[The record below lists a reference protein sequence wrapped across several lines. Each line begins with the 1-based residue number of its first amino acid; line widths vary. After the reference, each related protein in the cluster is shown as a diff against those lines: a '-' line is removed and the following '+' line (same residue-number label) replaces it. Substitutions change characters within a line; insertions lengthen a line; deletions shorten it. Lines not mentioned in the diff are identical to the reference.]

1 MYRLYSCLLVLC
13 LFTTGKYIANA
24 ENQISTTGETYPA
37 KFVRDY
43 SNECLQTS
51 MAEGLE
57 ATEAQQLCQ
66 CTINEFQKQYSL
78 QEFKQLTAASATDK
92 TAENTL
98 IEVGQFCFE
107 SLLYEQ

>member
-13 LFTTGKYIANA
+13 LFATGKYIAHA
-24 ENQISTTGETYPA
+24 ENKVSAKGETYPA
-37 KFVRDY
+37 EFVRDY

-51 MAEGLE
+51 MGEGLE
-57 ATEAQQLCQ
+57 ETEARQLCQ

-78 QEFKQLTAASATDK
+78 QEFKQLTAASARDK

-98 IEVGQFCFE
+98 IAVGQFCFE

>member
-1 MYRLYSCLLVLC
+1 MPRLYSCLLILC
-13 LFTTGKYIANA
+13 LFTTSKYAANA
-24 ENQISTTGETYPA
+24 ESQVATTEETYPA
-37 KFVRDY
+37 EFVREY

-51 MAEGLE
+51 MIEGLTE
-57 ATEAQQLCQ
+57 AEAQQLCQ

-78 QEFKQLTAASATDK
+78 QEFKRLTAASATDV